1 METLILKMARVG
13 GTDKIRTQDLYFVHF
28 LFKEEQQSPGIPFP
42 PGWTNVFIA
51 LALRPTEFRIAP
63 WVGSIAT
70 VHWLASAAQLIS
82 G

>member
-1 METLILKMARVG
+1 METLILNMARVG

-42 PGWTNVFIA
+42 PGWTNIFVARA
-51 LALRPTEFRIAP
+51 LDFPPNWAP